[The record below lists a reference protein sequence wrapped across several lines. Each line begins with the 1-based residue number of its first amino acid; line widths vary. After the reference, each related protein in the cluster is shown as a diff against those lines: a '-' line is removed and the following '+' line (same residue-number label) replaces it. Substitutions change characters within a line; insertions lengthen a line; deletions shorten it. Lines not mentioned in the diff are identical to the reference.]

1 MMKQVEI
8 SEPGGPEVL
17 VLREAEIPEPK
28 SFEVLIKV
36 VAAGV
41 NRPDI
46 VQRQG
51 NYKPPEG
58 ASEIPGLEVSGI
70 ITRVGHDVRGY
81 NVGDKVCALL
91 TGGGYAEYCCAPAS
105 QILPIP
111 DGISI
116 ADASCIPETFFT
128 VWSNLFMS
136 ANLVAGEKCLI
147 HGGASG
153 IGTTAIQLANLFGAE
168 VIATA
173 GSDEKIRSCYQLGA
187 KFAINYK
194 SQDFVTEISKF
205 TKKNGVNVILDI
217 IGGEYVNKNIS
228 CLSQYGRLIQIA
240 FQNGVNGELN
250 LAKVMFKNLT
260 ITGSALRPASI
271 EYKAEIAQQ
280 LYKHVW
286 PLFTQGKL
294 KIPIYQ
300 RFSIFQAAE
309 AHKCLEKGE
318 HTGKIV
324 LDVINDDE
332 ETYSL

>member
-17 VLREAEIPEPK
+17 VLGEAEIPEPK
-28 SFEVLIKV
+28 PFEVLIKV
-36 VAAGV
+36 VAAGL

-70 ITRVGHDVRGY
+70 ITQVGHDVRGY

-116 ADASCIPETFFT
+116 ADASCILETFFT
-128 VWSNLFMS
+128 VWSNLYECKFSCWRKMFNS
-136 ANLVAGEKCLI
+136 RWCKWYRNDCYSTRQFIWGR
-147 HGGASG
+147 SYSYSR
-153 IGTTAIQLANLFGAE
+153 FRR
-168 VIATA
+168 
-173 GSDEKIRSCYQLGA
+173 KIRSCYQLGA

-194 SQDFVTEISKF
+194 SQDFEIEISKF

-217 IGGEYVNKNIS
+217 IGGEYLNKNIS

-332 ETYSL
+332 